1 MYAIYSSIY
10 FGPYASKTLR
20 ITSVALNS
28 ILVLLKLTVLIN
40 KSWILKTLTK
50 LRIFGSPNL
59 RHRKHIQSSLRKYA
73 ILACGLCVFFPG
85 SIAMTSTVM
94 ILRNVEKYRF
104 TLELAGQNST
114 SFNLVSIFVFIGHQI
129 MFMVHFFMFPGLV
142 MTLLSFV
149 YLSYVKAFQRHLEAM
164 RFRLLNHFSREEIS
178 KVLMLFTVG
187 QKIRLDIEKS
197 MSFIAFFAY
206 VLTFGNIL
214 FLVCG
219 YASDYLADE
228 KNIREV
234 YFISIF
240 SWTLGWFVV
249 LTTCGSQGVDS
260 ETFIKNM
267 TQEVITKNFEMKGE
281 GHKRLIYMNLLNSCS
296 GCEVR
301 FTGWG
306 MFEVDKKLFLTVLG
320 VLVTYGVLFA
330 SELRKT

>member
-1 MYAIYSSIY
+1 M
-10 FGPYASKTLR
+10 KTL
-20 ITSVALNS
+20 I
-28 ILVLLKLTVLIN
+28 KLG
-40 KSWILKTLTK
+40 
-50 LRIFGSPNL
+50 IFGLPNL
-59 RHRKHIQSSLRKYA
+59 RHKKRKKFPLRNYA
-73 ILACGLCVFFPG
+73 ILACGLCVFIPG

-94 ILRNVEKYRF
+94 ILHNVEKYKF
-104 TLELAGQNST
+104 TLGLTGQNST

-142 MTLLSFV
+142 MTLLSFA
-149 YLSYVKAFQRHLEAM
+149 YLSYVKTFQRHLEAM
-164 RFRLLNHFSREEIS
+164 RFGLLNHFSKEEIS
-178 KVLMLFTVG
+178 KALMLLTVA
-187 QKIRLDIEKS
+187 QKIRSDVEKS
-197 MSFIAFFAY
+197 MSFIAFIAY

-228 KNIREV
+228 KSVREV

-249 LTTCGSQGVDS
+249 LTTCGSRGVET
-260 ETFIKNM
+260 ETFIKDM
-267 TQEVITKNFEMKGE
+267 TQEVISKNFYMKCE

-296 GCEVR
+296 GCEVK

-306 MFEVDKKLFLTVLG
+306 MFEVNKKLFLTVLG

-330 SELRKT
+330 SELRKTSI